1 MKIEVK
7 GHSGCQID
15 IVNRNNRLEIC
26 KSTSDRKYISRL
38 IMQAEKQAVGGT
50 NMYLSQHIRV
60 PEIYSIEK
68 TENYVAI
75 HMEYVYSKNYIS
87 YFEDSGMNDIKN
99 FISAMKS
106 FVDVEISNSPVQTV
120 PTSRIINKLDDVIDK
135 CRSNEKLKG
144 DTAIQDIL
152 YKSKMAF
159 QCLSEDIELPIGRCH
174 GDLTFSN
181 ILFTGH
187 DYYLIDFLDSF
198 IESPLLDL
206 VKIRQDSKYGWSR
219 LMYSGQTDNV
229 RLSIISNKIDEEI
242 NSYYSDYTWYAK
254 YYDLFQLMNFLR
266 ILQYAKEEKVIDY
279 LKKVI
284 SSML

>member
-1 MKIEVK
+1 
-7 GHSGCQID
+7 
-15 IVNRNNRLEIC
+15 
-26 KSTSDRKYISRL
+26 
-38 IMQAEKQAVGGT
+38 MQAEKQAVGGT